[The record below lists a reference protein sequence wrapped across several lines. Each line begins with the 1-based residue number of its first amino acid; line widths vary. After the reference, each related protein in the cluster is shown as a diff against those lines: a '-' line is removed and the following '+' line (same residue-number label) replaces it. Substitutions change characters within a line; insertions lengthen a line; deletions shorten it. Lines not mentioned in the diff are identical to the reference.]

1 MSQIKEWIIDVLAPI
16 PSEILAFFIKIAALL
31 SYVLL
36 GIIGIIGEKLM
47 TGKKIK
53 DLRVLGAI
61 MVSVFVGYLSAVWC
75 MSNMPEK
82 AKYIVPLCTVSSEK
96 IFIIITAWIE
106 KKVRKQFED

>member
-1 MSQIKEWIIDVLAPI
+1 MSQIKEWVTSIYTTLPQEVLSFLTKA
-16 PSEILAFFIKIAALL
+16 LACFLYVGIGVIA
-31 SYVLL
+31 
-36 GIIGIIGEKLM
+36 IIGEKLM
-47 TGKKIK
+47 NGKRIK

-61 MVSVFVGYLSAVWC
+61 MVSFFIGYISAVWC

-96 IFIIITAWIE
+96 IFIIVTAWIE